1 MRPANFQGNIH
12 IINFPPETTAA
23 DLAGL
28 FDDYGLVL
36 GAHIKRVPQ
45 ESGSLRLG
53 IVAIAPNEAADKAI
67 EALQGHVLGGQKL
80 KLKKAVPPVKPDKK
94 AKAAR
99 PRTER
104 PPYADRAPAM
114 DRAAFTDHAGYG
126 ERPTLSVARERFPA
140 AAQEPPRK
148 VIVEYRGRRGSRVIS
163 G

>member
-1 MRPANFQGNIH
+1 MRPSNFQGNIH

-67 EALQGHVLGGQKL
+67 EALQGHVIGGQKL
-80 KLKKAVPPVKPDKK
+80 KLKRAVPSVKGEKK
-94 AKAAR
+94 PGKPAAR
-99 PRTER
+99 RT
-104 PPYADRAPAM
+104 AAPQPST
-114 DRAAFTDHAGYG
+114 AA
-126 ERPTLSVARERFPA
+126 RMERFPA
-140 AAQEPPRK
+140 MAPQEPPRK
-148 VIVEYRGRRGSRVIS
+148 VIVEYRNRRGSRVIS

>member
-1 MRPANFQGNIH
+1 MRPFNFQGNIH
-12 IINFPPETTAA
+12 IINFPADTTAA

-80 KLKKAVPPVKPDKK
+80 KLKRAVPPVKGERKPGPRRSD
-94 AKAAR
+94 R
-99 PRTER
+99 PA
-104 PPYADRAPAM
+104 PMMDRMDRPAM
-114 DRAAFTDHAGYG
+114 DRQGMDRQPM
-126 ERPTLSVARERFPA
+126 ERSTLSTSRERFPA
-140 AAQEPPRK
+140 MAPSEPPRK
-148 VIVEYRGRRGSRVIS
+148 VIVEYRNRRGTRTIT